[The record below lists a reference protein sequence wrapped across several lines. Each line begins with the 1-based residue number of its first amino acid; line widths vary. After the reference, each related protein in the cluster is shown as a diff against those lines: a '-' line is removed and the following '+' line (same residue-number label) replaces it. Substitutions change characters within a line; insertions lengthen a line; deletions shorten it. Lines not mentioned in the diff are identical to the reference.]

1 MKQRLLILSAS
12 LLFYQCIEGSKHFV
26 ERPIVA
32 ITIPKCGTHLIAK
45 CIALLSNKA
54 YSPLHEFDRLED
66 KSFVLPTNVFTLVHA
81 PYSQQKEL
89 NLAQQKS
96 RRFFLYRDP
105 RDQVVSLTFFLKNM
119 SVIGMNG
126 IHARLNIPLKMVE
139 FDTLM
144 LDFITDAPWG
154 YTGKNIAQLYAS
166 FLPWLKVRDICPVKF
181 ENLIGPQGGGS
192 AQAQLQEIRRI
203 SNWLGIR
210 KSDQEIAHIAR
221 ILFGKFTFREGKI
234 GSWKTYFT
242 PEHKQAF
249 KQVAGQLLIDLGYEK
264 DLNW

>member
-1 MKQRLLILSAS
+1 MKYQVFVIVAS
-12 LLFYQCIEGSKHFV
+12 LFICQCIEGSKSFV
-26 ERPIVA
+26 ERPVVA

-45 CIALLSNKA
+45 CIALLLNKP
-54 YSPLHEFDRLED
+54 YNPLHDFNRLED
-66 KSFVLPTNVFTLVHA
+66 KNFVLPTTLFTLVHA
-81 PYSQQKEL
+81 PYSLQKEL
-89 NLAQQKS
+89 HLAQQKS
-96 RRFFLYRDP
+96 RKFFLYRDP
-105 RDQVVSLTFFLKNM
+105 RDQVVSLTFFAKHM
-119 SVIGMNG
+119 HPVGMNA
-126 IHARLNIPLKMVE
+126 IHPRLNVPLKLVD
-139 FDTLM
+139 FNTLM
-144 LDFITDAPWG
+144 LDFIINAPCMH
-154 YTGKNIAQLYAS
+154 TGNTVAQFYAY

-210 KSDQEIAHIAR
+210 KSDQEIVDIAR
-221 ILFGKFTFREGKI
+221 ILFGKTTFREGKI
-234 GSWKTYFT
+234 GSWKKYFT